1 MSRPTLQHASLAL
14 PRTHCVRGSKLLPK
28 DSEPTWMLA
37 VALQGRKDIDRLRR
51 GFPLLGLEF
60 RS

>member
-1 MSRPTLQHASLAL
+1 MPL
-14 PRTHCVRGSKLLPK
+14 PE
-28 DSEPTWMLA
+28 DSDLTWMLA
-37 VALQGRKDIDRLRR
+37 VALQGRKDIDSRRR